1 MINNNMMNPMMK
13 NFGMGMGMNNMG
25 MGMNNMGMGMNNI
38 GMGMN
43 NIGMGMNN
51 IGMGMNNIGMGMNN
65 MGMGMN
71 NMGMGNN
78 NIGMGMNN
86 MGMGNN
92 NMGMGMNNIGMGN
105 NNMGMGMNNIGMG
118 NNNIGM
124 GMNNMGMGMSNMGM
138 GMNNMNQNNNI
149 DPPLRMFM
157 IPVVN
162 NINNVDNRIGGK
174 APKDLIPRT
183 DKFRK
188 ADFYKGINQKEKLNI
203 VIQASTGM
211 TVLLPSPPYISIAQ
225 LFKNYVK
232 KIGLPETVL
241 EKSITFI
248 FEANVVD
255 PFDPSPI
262 SSKFKDN
269 SLIIVIDSQNI
280 ISA

>member
-51 IGMGMNNIGMGMNN
+51 IGMGMNN

-78 NIGMGMNN
+78 NIGMG
-86 MGMGNN
+86 NN
-92 NMGMGMNNIGMGN
+92 NIGMGMNNIGMG
-105 NNMGMGMNNIGMG
+105 M
-118 NNNIGM
+118 NNIGM
-124 GMNNMGMGMSNMGM
+124 GMNNMGMGNNNIGM
-138 GMNNMNQNNNI
+138 GNNNMNQNNNI

-248 FEANVVD
+248 FEANVVN
-255 PFDPSPI
+255 PSYPSPI
-262 SSKFKDN
+262 SSKFKDK

>member
-1 MINNNMMNPMMK
+1 MINNNMMNPMMN
-13 NFGMGMGMNNMG
+13 NFGMG

-43 NIGMGMNN
+43 N
-51 IGMGMNNIGMGMNN
+51 
-65 MGMGMN
+65 
-71 NMGMGNN
+71 
-78 NIGMGMNN
+78 
-86 MGMGNN
+86 
-92 NMGMGMNNIGMGN
+92 
-105 NNMGMGMNNIGMG
+105 
-118 NNNIGM
+118 
-124 GMNNMGMGMSNMGM
+124 
-138 GMNNMNQNNNI
+138 MNQNNNNI
-149 DPPLRMFM
+149 DPPMKMFM

-162 NINNVDNRIGGK
+162 NINNIDNRIGGK
-174 APKDLIPRT
+174 APIDLIPRI

-232 KIGLPETVL
+232 KIHLPETVL

-248 FEANVVD
+248 FEANVIN
-255 PFDPSPI
+255 PFDPNPI
-262 SSKFKDN
+262 CSKFKDN
-269 SLIIVIDSQNI
+269 SLIIVIDTQNV

>member
-1 MINNNMMNPMMK
+1 
-13 NFGMGMGMNNMG
+13 
-25 MGMNNMGMGMNNI
+25 
-38 GMGMN
+38 
-43 NIGMGMNN
+43 
-51 IGMGMNNIGMGMNN
+51 
-65 MGMGMN
+65 
-71 NMGMGNN
+71 
-78 NIGMGMNN
+78 
-86 MGMGNN
+86 
-92 NMGMGMNNIGMGN
+92 
-105 NNMGMGMNNIGMG
+105 
-118 NNNIGM
+118 
-124 GMNNMGMGMSNMGM
+124 
-138 GMNNMNQNNNI
+138 
-149 DPPLRMFM
+149 M
-157 IPVVN
+157 IP
-162 NINNVDNRIGGK
+162 RI
-174 APKDLIPRT
+174 

-248 FEANVVD
+248 FEANVVN

-269 SLIIVIDSQNI
+269 SCIIVIDSQNI

>member
-1 MINNNMMNPMMK
+1 MMNPMMN
-13 NFGMGMGMNNMG
+13 NFGMGMGMNNMGMGMNNFGMGMNNMGMGMNNMGMGMNNMG

-43 NIGMGMNN
+43 NM
-51 IGMGMNNIGMGMNN
+51 GMGMNN

-71 NMGMGNN
+71 NMGMGMNN
-78 NIGMGMNN
+78 TGMGMN
-86 MGMGNN
+86 
-92 NMGMGMNNIGMGN
+92 
-105 NNMGMGMNNIGMG
+105 
-118 NNNIGM
+118 
-124 GMNNMGMGMSNMGM
+124 NMGM
-138 GMNNMNQNNNI
+138 GMNNMNQNNNNI
-149 DPPLRMFM
+149 DPPMKMFM

-162 NINNVDNRIGGK
+162 NINNIDNRIGGK
-174 APKDLIPRT
+174 APIDLIPRM

-232 KIGLPETVL
+232 KINLPETVL

-248 FEANVVD
+248 FEANVVN

-269 SLIIVIDSQNI
+269 SRITVIDSQNI